1 VVVDEEHV
9 AGMTEAPPEAD
20 APLVVHADGV
30 EPLQCA
36 VQCLGAGNTFTSRN
50 FRTLCGLV
58 AVHDYNFDVLDT
70 APETLRMQAQ
80 LMQQLAPEQ
89 RLRRVFAWSADLL
102 QASRAAWLRGDEAG
116 AAPEHDRLQAW
127 LHAQHGHAITP
138 GFVSAHAAWLRRQ
151 VAMTGA
157 R

>member
-1 VVVDEEHV
+1 
-9 AGMTEAPPEAD
+9 M
-20 APLVVHADGV
+20 
-30 EPLQCA
+30 
-36 VQCLGAGNTFTSRN
+36 
-50 FRTLCGLV
+50 
-58 AVHDYNFDVLDT
+58 HDYTFAVLDT

-151 VAMTGA
+151 VGMTGA